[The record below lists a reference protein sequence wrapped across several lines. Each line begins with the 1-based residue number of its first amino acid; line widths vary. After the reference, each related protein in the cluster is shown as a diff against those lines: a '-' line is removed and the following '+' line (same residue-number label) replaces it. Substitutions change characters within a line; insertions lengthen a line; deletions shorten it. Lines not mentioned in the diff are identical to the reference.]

1 MNRMTYKGYAAAV
14 EFDADDDIFFGH
26 LGGIDDI
33 VGFHADTVAEL
44 KAAFREAVD
53 DYIETCAKIGK
64 TPEKPYSGK
73 VMFRVD
79 PEIHARVALAAE
91 LSGQSLNA
99 WAEAALKRA
108 ADQDVDRAVPV

>member
-1 MNRMTYKGYAAAV
+1 MNQMSHKGYAAAV
-14 EFDADDDIFFGH
+14 AFDADDEIFFGH
-26 LGGIDDI
+26 IAGIRDI
-33 VGFHADTVAEL
+33 VGFHADTVTEL

-64 TPEKPYSGK
+64 APEKPYSGR

-79 PEIHARVALAAE
+79 PAVHAEVARAAE

-99 WAEAALKRA
+99 WAEQALKRA
-108 ADQDVDRAVPV
+108 AEADLERAVPV